1 MADRDRDDD
10 DYEVGYGKPPK
21 HSRFP
26 PGQSGNPKGRR
37 KGSRGLKSDLEA
49 ELNAVHT
56 ITNSKDG
63 SKMKD
68 RQQRL
73 AIKTLCRRAAL
84 GDLKAQGILFPL
96 ILQIFGVEDRGEGRA
111 QAVSAG
117 SGDPGRLARR
127 AGRGMRSPPSPPKI
141 APPQTTTTN
150 ARPKE
155 ATTMAKQIH
164 DPQAL
169 FAALM
174 RHDFGAFLRKAFPW
188 ISRRRTAGL
197 ELALRCH
204 RARAGPGRQRRGP
217 APAGLRCRRA
227 MASPKRS
234 PAPGLPGCWV
244 RTRSSI
250 SCA

>member
-1 MADRDRDDD
+1 MADRDRDDE

-111 QAVSAG
+111 KLSAPDQAILDAL
-117 SGDPGRLARR
+117 LAER
-127 AGRGMRSPPSPPKI
+127 AADSP
-141 APPQTTTTN
+141 
-150 ARPKE
+150 
-155 ATTMAKQIH
+155 
-164 DPQAL
+164 L
-169 FAALM
+169 AALA
-174 RHDFGAFLRKAFPW
+174 DEDP
-188 ISRRRTAGL
+188 STSDNDD
-197 ELALRCH
+197 
-204 RARAGPGRQRRGP
+204 QRPTEG
-217 APAGLRCRRA
+217 GDDH
-227 MASPKRS
+227 
-234 PAPGLPGCWV
+234 G
-244 RTRSSI
+244 
-250 SCA
+250 